1 MGILQLNSDN
11 VITIMIILVVLIVFK
26 PLLYFFSI
34 INSKNNLINQETFEK
49 FSLIYTYILDVILTF
64 IALYILLFRKNN
76 SVITLFLATVAIFKT
91 IVTFSVDFTLYKY
104 VNLSNNTIENIKA
117 YKKHSVYTTNIF
129 LLFVAGYILT
139 KIFYK

>member
-1 MGILQLNSDN
+1 MNEIGS
-11 VITIMIILVVLIVFK
+11 
-26 PLLYFFSI
+26 
-34 INSKNNLINQETFEK
+34 
-49 FSLIYTYILDVILTF
+49 
-64 IALYILLFRKNN
+64 
-76 SVITLFLATVAIFKT
+76 LFLATLAIFKT

-117 YKKHSVYTTNIF
+117 YKNHSVFTTNIF

>member
-49 FSLIYTYILDVILTF
+49 FSDIYTYILDVIVTF
-64 IALYILLFRKNN
+64 IAVYILLFRKNN
-76 SVITLFLATVAIFKT
+76 SVITLFLATLAIFKT

-104 VNLSNNTIENIKA
+104 VNLSNNTIENIKD
-117 YKKHSVYTTNIF
+117 YKNRSVLTTNIF
-129 LLFVAGYILT
+129 LFFVAGYILT

>member
-49 FSLIYTYILDVILTF
+49 FSLIYTYILDVIVTF
-64 IALYILLFRKNN
+64 IAVYILFFRKN
-76 SVITLFLATVAIFKT
+76 SSIITIILATVAIFKS
-91 IVTFSVDFTLYKY
+91 IVTFSVDFELYKY
-104 VNLSNNTIENIKA
+104 LNLSNDTIKSIKD
-117 YKKHSVYTTNIF
+117 YKKQSLLTTNIF

>member
-49 FSLIYTYILDVILTF
+49 FSDIYTYILDVIVTF
-64 IALYILLFRKNN
+64 IAVYILLFRKNN
-76 SVITLFLATVAIFKT
+76 SVITLFLATLAIFKT

-117 YKKHSVYTTNIF
+117 YKNHSVFTTNIF